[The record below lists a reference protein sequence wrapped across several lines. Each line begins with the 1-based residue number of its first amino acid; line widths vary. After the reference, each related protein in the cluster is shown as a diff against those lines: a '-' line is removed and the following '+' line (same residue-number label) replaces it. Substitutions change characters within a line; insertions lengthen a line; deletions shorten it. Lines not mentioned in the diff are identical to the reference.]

1 MRTLSNILRD
11 IDELCNQLENIR
23 FEIEEWQF
31 DIPEKEKVKLFEK
44 HVLLAI
50 RFGVLEAAFNRV
62 ATLDQM

>member
-1 MRTLSNILRD
+1 M
-11 IDELCNQLENIR
+11 DELCNQLENIR